1 MPIVFTVAVKPAASI
16 ALPQK
21 TLCLSAGVQTTLT
34 IEGRHDAC
42 IAVRAV
48 PVIEAVAALA
58 LYDLYLEETV
68 C

>member
-1 MPIVFTVAVKPAASI
+1 
-16 ALPQK
+16 
-21 TLCLSAGVQTTLT
+21 LC

-58 LYDLYLEETV
+58 LYDLILEETHAE
-68 C
+68 